1 MRVSKKRVGLAI
13 VTLCMVAIAS
23 VAYAQATST
32 FNGRVLDQ
40 GDAVLP
46 GVTITATNTATG
58 VVRTTVTNADG
69 SYYLPSLEPGV
80 YEVKTELAGF
90 APAARQNVN
99 LAINATLTIDFKLTV
114 AGLNETL
121 TLTAEA
127 PMIEV
132 TQSKVANT
140 IQTTELQNLPM
151 LTRTIS
157 GMLELLPGA
166 APVGELHRTKQNTG
180 TVSFAGSSGGNVT
193 PTVDGADNR
202 DNHYS
207 GPLMSFTT
215 ESLEQFQLASS
226 QFSAADG
233 RTGGAAASLV
243 TKSGTNVVHGS
254 IFGYERDKSLTGK
267 DYFQKQA
274 NGEKPPFSRQQF
286 GGSIGGPIVRNRMF
300 YFGAI
305 EQMVKNTGTF
315 VPANQ
320 YDQLEV
326 LVSAMQRGQIPAGWV
341 YDKHPRIAELPGKLR
356 TYSLKSNLQLN
367 NSQSVMFRYAGQ
379 DENQD
384 AVTYNTNNDNGQPD
398 NMVINAWSAV
408 AQHSLVLGNAGLNQI
423 TGQVNRMVYLADVVS
438 NITGEHYT
446 RDFPT
451 VDIFAPRISFPSVTT
466 GAGGDAGTQSDRMV
480 YQIRDDLSLL
490 KGNHQLK
497 TGFNF
502 NYLWH
507 LGIRNGNEHYAT
519 VAFFDDPS
527 VILNNTNGRYPQGFQ
542 TPGIVRMWQQA
553 NGGAVGGKGSW
564 QDTTSNAQQVGV
576 WFQDDWRIKPSLTLN
591 LGLRYDR
598 DFNLMVQE
606 KFATNATRMALEAI
620 GHPFGAYPET
630 PTMDFSPRVG
640 FAWDLSGEGTRVVR
654 GGYGLY
660 IDQYNTAAAAG
671 DITGQSARPLNS
683 LATRTSTAIGVGEL
697 STFVFGRDPLPP
709 QPTQGDRLAN
719 NSTGQWIHPDYN
731 DPITHQAHIGYAH
744 TLAANTTL
752 AVDYTHIEGR
762 REVRSTEANPLINGR
777 RLLANDFQRVF
788 GNPTYLASTRIL
800 AAINKSRYDGLT
812 LMFQRRLP
820 RATLQAHYTLAG
832 AYSYGGST
840 GNRSG
845 AGLAQT
851 WDRPLD
857 PSEWGPNGPDERHR
871 FVATGVF
878 DILYGIQLSPV
889 LQLVSA
895 RPYNWTAGADLNAD
909 GNNNDRAMIDPA
921 TGLPTKGP
929 NGQIVQSLSNGQQ
942 VSLNSARGDNTF
954 VFDIRTTKFFN
965 LGGGGER
972 KIGIFAE
979 TFNVFNTANFGGQY
993 GGNARGTTFL
1003 QPTGFIPG
1011 IGGPRQVQLGAR
1023 FLF

>member
-1 MRVSKKRVGLAI
+1 MRMRVSTVRVCQAV
-13 VTLCMVAIAS
+13 VTISMVAIAS
-23 VAYAQATST
+23 LAYAQATST

-46 GVTITATNTATG
+46 GVTITATNNATG
-58 VVRTTVTNADG
+58 VMRTTVTNADG
-69 SYYLPSLEPGV
+69 SYYLPGLEPGV
-80 YEVKTELAGF
+80 YEVKTELVGF

-121 TLTAEA
+121 TVTGEA

-166 APVGELHRTKQNTG
+166 APVGELHRTKQNVG

-233 RTGGAAASLV
+233 RTGGAAVSLV
-243 TKSGTNVVHGS
+243 TKSGTNAVHGS
-254 IFGYERDKSLTGK
+254 IFGYERDKRLTGK

-274 NGEKPPFSRQQF
+274 NGDKPPFSRQQF
-286 GGSIGGPIVRNRMF
+286 GGSIGGPIIKNRMF

-305 EQMVKNTGTF
+305 EQMRKNTGTF

-326 LVSAMQRGQIPAGWV
+326 LVDAMRRGQIPAGWV
-341 YDKHPRIAELPGKLR
+341 YDKHPRIATFPGALR

-367 NSQSVMFRYAGQ
+367 NAQSVMFRYAGQ

-384 AVTYNTNNDNGQPD
+384 AVTYSTNNDNGQPD

-408 AQHSLVLGNAGLNQI
+408 GQHSLVLGATGLNQI

-438 NITGEHYT
+438 NINGKHYT
-446 RDFPT
+446 RDFPS

-480 YQIRDDLSLL
+480 YQIRDDLSML

-497 TGFNF
+497 TGVNF

-527 VILNNTNGRYPQGFQ
+527 VILNNTNGRYPLGFQ
-542 TPGIVRMWQQA
+542 TPGIVRSWQQA
-553 NGGAVGGKGSW
+553 NGGAVNGQGSW

-576 WFQDDWRIKPSLTLN
+576 WFQDDWRIKPALTLN

-606 KFATNATRMALEAI
+606 KFAMNATRIALEAI
-620 GHPFGAYPET
+620 GHPDGAYPKT
-630 PTMDFSPRVG
+630 PAMDFSPRVG
-640 FAWDLSGEGTRVVR
+640 FAWDLSGQGTRVIR

-683 LATRTSTAIGVGEL
+683 LATRTNTAIGVGEL
-697 STFVFGRDPLPP
+697 ATFRFGIDPLPP

-731 DPITHQAHIGYAH
+731 DPMTHQAHIGYAH

-762 REVRSTEANPLINGR
+762 REVRSTEINPLIGGR

-812 LMFQRRLP
+812 FMFQRRLP

-857 PSEWGPNGPDERHR
+857 RSEWGPNGPDERHR

-878 DILYGIQLSPV
+878 DVGYGIQLSPV

-895 RPYNWTAGADLNAD
+895 RPYNLTAGTDLNAD
-909 GNNNDRAMIDPA
+909 GNNNDRYIDPA
-921 TGLPTKGP
+921 TGK
-929 NGQIVQSLSNGQQ
+929 Q
-942 VSLNSARGDNTF
+942 VSLNAARGDNTY
-954 VFDIRTTKFFN
+954 VFDIRSTKFIN
-965 LGGGGER
+965 LGGER
-972 KIGIFAE
+972 KIGVFVE
-979 TFNVFNTANFGGQY
+979 TFNVFNTANFGGAY
-993 GGNARGTTFL
+993 GGNARSTTFR

>member
-1 MRVSKKRVGLAI
+1 MRVSERWLRGAI
-13 VTLCMVAIAS
+13 VTIGMVLVAS
-23 VAYAQATST
+23 LAYAQATST

-46 GVTITATNTATG
+46 GVTITATNNATG
-58 VVRTTVTNADG
+58 VARSTVTNADG
-69 SYYLPSLEPGV
+69 TYYLPGLEPGV
-80 YEVKTELAGF
+80 YEVKTDLPGF

-114 AGLNETL
+114 AGVNETL
-121 TLTAEA
+121 TVTGEA

-233 RTGGAAASLV
+233 RTGGAAVSLV
-243 TKSGTNVVHGS
+243 TKSGTNLVHGS
-254 IFGYERDKSLTGK
+254 VFGYERDKSLTGK

-286 GGSIGGPIVRNRMF
+286 GGSIGGPIIRNRMF

-305 EQMVKNTGTF
+305 EQMLKDTGTF
-315 VPANQ
+315 VPASQ
-320 YDQLEV
+320 YDQLET
-326 LVSAMQRGQIPAGWV
+326 LVTAMRRGQIPTGWV
-341 YDKHPRIAELPGKLR
+341 YDQHPRIATLPGQLR

-367 NSQSVMFRYAGQ
+367 NAQSVMFRYAGQ
-379 DENQD
+379 NERQD

-398 NMVINAWSAV
+398 NMIIDAWSAV
-408 AQHSLVLGNAGLNQI
+408 GQHSLVLGAAGLNQI

-451 VDIFAPRISFPSVTT
+451 VNIFAPRLGFPSVNT

-497 TGFNF
+497 TGVNF

-519 VAFFDDPS
+519 VNFFDDPS

-542 TPGIVRMWQQA
+542 TPGIVRSWQQA
-553 NGGAVGGKGSW
+553 NGGAVNGQGSW
-564 QDTTSNAQQVGV
+564 QDTTSNAQQVGL
-576 WFQDDWRIKPSLTLN
+576 WFQDDWRIRPALTLN

-606 KFATNATRMALEAI
+606 KFAMNATRIALEAI
-620 GHPFGAYPET
+620 GHPDGAYPKN

-640 FAWDLSGEGTRVVR
+640 FAWDLSGEGTRVIR

-660 IDQYNTAAAAG
+660 IDQYNTAASAG

-683 LATRTSTAIGVGEL
+683 LATRTNTAIGVGEL
-697 STFVFGRDPLPP
+697 AAFRFGIDPLPP

-719 NSTGQWIHPDYN
+719 NSTGQWIDPNYN

-752 AVDYTHIEGR
+752 AVDYTRIEGR
-762 REVRSTEANPLINGR
+762 REVRSTEINPLIGGR

-800 AAINKSRYDGLT
+800 ASINKSRYDGLT
-812 LMFQRRLP
+812 FMFQRRLP

-851 WDRPLD
+851 YDRPLD
-857 PSEWGPNGPDERHR
+857 RSEWGPNGPDERHR

-878 DILYGIQLSPV
+878 DIAYGIQLSPV

-895 RPYNWTAGADLNAD
+895 RPYNLTAGTDLNAD
-909 GNNNDRAMIDPA
+909 GNNNDRYIDPA
-921 TGLPTKGP
+921 T
-929 NGQIVQSLSNGQQ
+929 GQQ
-942 VSLNSARGDNTF
+942 VSLNAARGDNTY
-954 VFDIRTTKFFN
+954 VFDIRSTKFIG
-965 LGGGGER
+965 LGGDK
-972 KIGIFAE
+972 KIGLFVE

-993 GGNARGTTFL
+993 GGNARQVTFR
-1003 QPTGFIPG
+1003 QATGFIPG

>member
-13 VTLCMVAIAS
+13 VTLSMVAIAS
-23 VAYAQATST
+23 ISYAQATST

-46 GVTITATNTATG
+46 GVTITATNNATG

-69 SYYLPSLEPGV
+69 SYYLPGLDPGV
-80 YEVKTELAGF
+80 YEVKTELVGF

-121 TLTAEA
+121 TVTGES

-166 APVGELHRTKQNTG
+166 APVTELHRTKLNTG

-233 RTGGAAASLV
+233 RTGGAAVSLI
-243 TKSGTNVVHGS
+243 TKSGTNVMHGS

-274 NGEKPPFSRQQF
+274 NGDKPPFSRQQF
-286 GGSIGGPIVRNRMF
+286 GGSIGGPILRNRMF

-305 EQMVKNTGTF
+305 EQMLQNKGTF
-315 VPANQ
+315 VPAAQ
-320 YDQLEV
+320 YDQLETIV
-326 LVSAMQRGQIPAGWV
+326 TAMRRGQVPAGWV
-341 YDKHPRIAELPGKLR
+341 YDQHPRIAELGGQLR

-367 NSQSVMFRYAGQ
+367 NAQSLMFRYAGQ
-379 DENQD
+379 DERQD

-398 NMVINAWSAV
+398 NMNINAWSAV
-408 AQHSLVLGNAGLNQI
+408 GQHSLVLGSAGLNQI

-438 NITGEHYT
+438 SITGEHYT

-451 VDIFAPRISFPSVTT
+451 VDIFAPRLNFPSVTT

-497 TGFNF
+497 MGANF

-519 VAFFDDPS
+519 LFFYDDPS
-527 VILNNTNGRYPQGFQ
+527 TILNNTNGRYPQGFQ

-553 NGGAVGGKGSW
+553 NGGAVNGQGSW
-564 QDTTSNAQQVGV
+564 QDTTSNAQQFGT
-576 WFQDDWRIKPSLTLN
+576 WFQDDWRVNQALTLN
-591 LGLRYDR
+591 LGVRYDI
-598 DFNLMVQE
+598 DLNLMVQE
-606 KFATNATRMALEAI
+606 KFAQNATRQALEAI
-620 GHPFGAYPET
+620 GHPFGAYPKT
-630 PTMDFSPRVG
+630 PKTDISPRVG
-640 FAWDLSGEGTRVVR
+640 FAWDISGEGTRVIR

-660 IDQYNTAAAAG
+660 IDQYNTAASAG

-683 LATRTSTAIGVGEL
+683 LATRTNTAIGAGEL
-697 STFVFGRDPLPP
+697 ATFVFGRDPLPP

-719 NSTGQWIHPDYN
+719 NSTGQWI
-731 DPITHQAHIGYAH
+731 DPNYVDPRSHQAHIGYAH

-762 REVRSTEANPLINGR
+762 REARSTEINPLIGGR

-812 LMFQRRLP
+812 FMFQRRLP

-851 WDRPLD
+851 WDKPLD

-878 DILYGIQLSPV
+878 DIAYGIQLSPV
-889 LQLVSA
+889 LQLASA
-895 RPYNWTAGADLNAD
+895 RPYNLTAGTDLNAD
-909 GNNNDRAMIDPA
+909 GNNNDRYIDPA
-921 TGLPTKGP
+921 T
-929 NGQIVQSLSNGQQ
+929 GQQ
-942 VSLNSARGDNTF
+942 VSLNSARGDNTY
-954 VFDIRTTKFFN
+954 VFDIRSTKFFN
-965 LGGGGER
+965 LGGGGDR
-972 KIGIFAE
+972 KVGVFVE
-979 TFNVFNTANFGGQY
+979 TFNVFNTANFGSLSSNGQS
-993 GGNARGTTFL
+993 NARSTTFR
-1003 QPTGFIPG
+1003 QPTAFIPG
-1011 IGGPRQVQLGAR
+1011 IGGPRQIQLGAR